1 VVPLPLQPGT
11 LYRKFEFG
19 EFAMRALALIVAVAA
34 IWSSAILAKA
44 RYVAYDGLD
53 SISEGRGGTKIVA
66 HDVDFWTT
74 GQPPRRFQV
83 LGILT
88 DKRCNSCSFSGEAV
102 GSRSI
107 AKQVK
112 EVGGDAV
119 IILDQNSRITG
130 YVHGGQANVN
140 GNTAYGSGWTAP
152 VEEATTRMVVVKY
165 LLSEPASPAQAPAPP
180 SP

>member
-1 VVPLPLQPGT
+1 
-11 LYRKFEFG
+11 
-19 EFAMRALALIVAVAA
+19 MRVLSCLFVAA
-34 IWSSAILAKA
+34 ALWASPVLAKA
-44 RYVAYDGLD
+44 RYVAYEGLD
-53 SISEGRGGTKIVA
+53 SISEGRGGTKVVA

-83 LGILT
+83 LGIIT
-88 DKRCNSCSFSGEAV
+88 DKRGTGWIAGDAV
-102 GSRSI
+102 GSNSV
-107 AKQVK
+107 AKKVK

-119 IILDQNSRITG
+119 IVMDQNSRITG

-140 GNTAYGSGWTAP
+140 GNAAYGSGWTAP

-165 LLSEPASPAQAPAPP
+165 LPSDPASPVPAPVAP